1 MTFAQLQQYYVGLLI
16 LQYAG
21 LPKFTQFIQLICN
34 SALIDGLLLEFPAAF
49 NLQTAVGAQLTL
61 LGQMVG
67 APRNVFGIAPFATY
81 FNFTIYAGSPTSIGF
96 NRYSTQVD
104 ADNID
109 RWQVDATY
117 TLTDFELLNLI
128 YLKIIF
134 NNLSNSFSQLKN
146 ALYDYF
152 DGAIDIVSPD
162 GGSATYFNFTR
173 FTAMPSSIGFNR
185 YSTLP
190 TPDPDNIERWYQYLN
205 IVKTLTYNVKQPY
218 YNVVTIA
225 KFLNIMPHSMGVR
238 VLINEI

>member
-1 MTFAQLQQYYVGLLI
+1 MTFAQLQQYYIGLLI

-21 LPKFTQFIQLICN
+21 LPKFTQFIQLVCN
-34 SALIDGLLLEFPAAF
+34 SALIDGLFLEFPSAF

-67 APRNVFGIAPFATY
+67 APRNVFGISPFTTY
-81 FNFTIYAGSPTSIGF
+81 FNFTIYTGSPTSIGF
-96 NRYSTQVD
+96 NRFSTLVD
-104 ADNID
+104 PDNID

-146 ALYDYF
+146 ALYGYF
-152 DGAIDIVSPD
+152 DGAIDVLAPNQ
-162 GGSATYFNFTR
+162 GENFFNFTR
-173 FTAMPSSIGFNR
+173 YTAQPSSNGFYR
-185 YSTLP
+185 YSSLP
-190 TPDPDNIERWYQYLN
+190 TPDPDNIERWSQYT
-205 IVKTLTYNVKQPY
+205 VKTITYTVKQPY

-225 KFLNIMPHSMGVR
+225 QFLNIMPHSMGVK
-238 VLINEI
+238 VIVNQI

>member
-1 MTFAQLQQYYVGLLI
+1 MTFQELQQYYVGLLI

-21 LPKFTQFIQLICN
+21 LPKFTQFIQLVCN
-34 SALIDGLLLEFPAAF
+34 SALMDGLLLEFPAAF

-81 FNFTIYAGSPTSIGF
+81 FNFTIYAGSPTSVGF
-96 NRYSTQVD
+96 NRYSTLVD
-104 ADNID
+104 ASNID

-117 TLTDFELLNLI
+117 TLTDFELRNLI

-146 ALYDYF
+146 ALYLYF
-152 DGAIDIVSPD
+152 QGAIDIIAPNQ
-162 GGSATYFNFTR
+162 GENFFNFTR
-173 FTAMPSSIGFNR
+173 YTAQPPSIGFNR

-190 TPDPDNIERWYQYLN
+190 APDTDNIERWSQYQ
-205 IVKTLTYNVKQPY
+205 VKTLVYTVEQPY

-225 KFLNIMPHSMGVR
+225 QFLNIMPHSMGVK
-238 VLINEI
+238 VIVNQI